1 MLFKLKT
8 MTKDE
13 LIKKLEPFPGDM
25 DVMFAE
31 IETGFKYVPVNSVR
45 RQTLR
50 FTEDPD
56 ADADY
61 EGPEAFEDC
70 IILDEDY

>member
-1 MLFKLKT
+1 
-8 MTKDE
+8 MTKKE
-13 LIKKLEPFPGDM
+13 LIQKLDPYPDDM
-25 DVMFAE
+25 EVLFAE
-31 IETGFKYVPVNSVR
+31 IETGFKYAPVNSVR
-45 RQTLR
+45 LQTIR
-50 FTEDPD
+50 FAEDPD